1 MEKMEKMENNSSLI
15 GMYSTTDENF
25 DIGIRIVKLFNDS
38 LYHSPCMKISR
49 EMVQDLKMTINI
61 DLETILYRE
70 SLFLYKDE
78 QYSKMT
84 ISDIKIAN
92 ESIPYLIKY
101 LRNLKI
107 DTIFS

>member
-1 MEKMEKMENNSSLI
+1 MENNSSVL
-15 GMYSTTDENF
+15 GMYSITDENY
-25 DIGIRIVKLFNDS
+25 DVAIRIVKLFNNI

-49 EMVQDLKMTINI
+49 EMVQDLKMTINV

-70 SLFLYKDE
+70 SLSLYKDE

-92 ESIPYLIKY
+92 GSIPYLIKY

-107 DTIFS
+107 DSIFNV